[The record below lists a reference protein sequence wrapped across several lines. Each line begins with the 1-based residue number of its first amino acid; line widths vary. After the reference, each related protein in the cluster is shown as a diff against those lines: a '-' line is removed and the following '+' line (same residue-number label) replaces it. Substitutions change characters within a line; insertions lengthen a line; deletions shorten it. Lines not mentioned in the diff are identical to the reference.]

1 MDAPKL
7 GCDYVFEGINNH
19 YGICSCQSQGALAS
33 PFPVQPN
40 QSGEIWTSRKL
51 FSGFVLVQLPNLTS
65 GQGVSQCLCYLHCT
79 CKSKTVEKGGE
90 KILIANYL
98 SALRG
103 PIEYLRI
110 PEVTSLQVALRS
122 FDLDVPA
129 PTFVDDGPVAGQY
142 HSVPHRIKVSTVI
155 EEYSVEERTLM
166 IEGVTQSTKLNVLTG
181 YVKAWGH
188 WNPFKRYCP
197 GKWDFPYNHPDY
209 HIGCYPH
216 ELKHPW
222 NQAENG
228 FENAY
233 SFVVGSGFSNS
244 RTYAKEN
251 NVWSS
256 KGPSNGGRAG
266 GCAANVS
273 IAYNY
278 NEMGPSGDR
287 RGWLMVNFTH
297 RCTGWSRP
305 PYLFVY
311 ASSPTSDGLE
321 VSQAYT
327 YEKPQV
333 SRSGQ
338 FRFKINVGK
347 PTART
352 DYPTT
357 SPTAVH
363 PEPTQSPTVLPTM
376 SPSPLNATNATNASN
391 STMNTSAAVAEREW
405 EWTSAWIKHNVRREL
420 SAERVR
426 EALTPCPFFHG
437 IEVTLAKDWMSSTS
451 HNRGREWHI
460 TLWSYNGLPPPEI
473 IATGYSEQ
481 DRYNYLSP
489 ATEEPMVTVM
499 ARGGAN
505 DYLLDPVPLTD
516 FFSPLI
522 NHSTA
527 SVEINGVRGICAAD
541 LSGCPQFSFHAS
553 LNASITAIECVS
565 AADGGLCHQGS
576 TADADLVITQGDV
589 IRVTGTGF
597 VPAADLGRDSA
608 DITPRVLIGEI
619 ECTEIMSWN
628 SSEVVFVV
636 PHRPAG
642 LAPVRVVAD
651 VHGEAELALG
661 SGVKEQVLY
670 LGQINGAADI
680 ATGNLNVPVSGGSF
694 LEVVGTGFS
703 SIPDENNVTIA
714 GRRCRAI
721 ESTHSRIVCET
732 PAAPGAPVEYGAD
745 FTDPSDAESPIVVYF
760 GAGNVETHREKAIW
774 DWGLT
779 PELEMLNP
787 SAFSAAKTTYIEVT
801 GNFTG
806 FQESSD
812 CKHSFEFV
820 TPSGFRR
827 GCSDLVVSDT
837 KATCTSSRGPAPDVA
852 DQTHVVP
859 HFRVCGPGGTRAFAF
874 GPEMVVD
881 LALRITATSPKSG
894 SFAGGTVVTVDGAG
908 FAPATDTQIADAFT
922 RNIEISS
929 NNVVIKTPHREVPC
943 TIIAA
948 NLTQIVCVTS
958 RFTAGERDD
967 DVHGHS
973 GGGINGHVSVSVNS
987 IGVPGVGSDPDLV
1000 ANHTASHDDLK
1011 RANETTD
1018 IVAERGPWML
1028 DYEAP
1033 PALLSA
1039 SEREFETGTT
1049 IRAINEYREG
1059 VGEKRLCAHE
1069 QLAEVAQKFAEHL
1082 TKISDPSGAWDAM
1095 SSGETMPE
1103 LYELVNSAGYDWT
1116 DLSYFHSFDREQQGD
1131 QLVQHIVDESSKESS
1146 GTAAD
1151 REVLVAGEVY
1161 EIGVGLDHGTFV
1173 IVLGAREVRGD
1184 GGACPSMGEAANP
1197 FEQANGKLQRYLFH
1211 VSRKYAS
1218 VKLWQYFSKK
1228 YALPPVERSSPT
1240 ISCPTTF
1247 IPVLRDRDVSNNQV
1261 G

>member
-1 MDAPKL
+1 M
-7 GCDYVFEGINNH
+7 
-19 YGICSCQSQGALAS
+19 AS
-33 PFPVQPN
+33 VEYAQIR
-40 QSGEIWTSRKL
+40 E
-51 FSGFVLVQLPNLTS
+51 
-65 GQGVSQCLCYLHCT
+65 VS
-79 CKSKTVEKGGE
+79 
-90 KILIANYL
+90 
-98 SALRG
+98 
-103 PIEYLRI
+103 
-110 PEVTSLQVALRS
+110 SLQVALRS
-122 FDLDVPA
+122 FDLDVSA
-129 PTFVDDGPVAGQY
+129 PTFVDGGPVPGQY

-166 IEGVTQSTKLNVLTG
+166 IEGVTQSTELKVLTG

-188 WNPFKRYCP
+188 WNPSKRYCP
-197 GKWDFPYNHPDY
+197 GKFNFPYNHPDY
-209 HIGCYPH
+209 HVGCYPH
-216 ELKHPW
+216 ALKHPW

-228 FENAY
+228 FEDAY
-233 SFVVGSGFSNS
+233 SFVVGSGFSNTY
-244 RTYAKEN
+244 TYAREN
-251 NVWSS
+251 NVW
-256 KGPSNGGRAG
+256 KHNEISNGGRAG
-266 GCAANVS
+266 GCDADVS

-287 RGWLMVNFTH
+287 KGWLMVNFTH

-305 PYLFVY
+305 PYLLVY
-311 ASSPTSDGLE
+311 ASAPTSDGTE
-321 VSQAYT
+321 VDQVYT

-333 SRSGQ
+333 SRTGQ
-338 FRFKINVGK
+338 FRFKVNPGK
-347 PTART
+347 PAART
-352 DYPTT
+352 DYPTA
-357 SPTAVH
+357 SPTTAH
-363 PEPTQSPTVLPTM
+363 PEPTQSPTILPTA
-376 SPSPLNATNATNASN
+376 SPSVLNTANTTNI
-391 STMNTSAAVAEREW
+391 STGTAVVAEREW

-420 SAERVR
+420 SAEQVR
-426 EALTPCPFFHG
+426 EALVPCPFFHR
-437 IEVTLAKDWMSSTS
+437 IEVTLAKDWMSKQS

-473 IATGYSEQ
+473 VATGYSEQ

-489 ATEEPMVTVM
+489 ATKEPVVTVM
-499 ARGGAN
+499 HQGGAN
-505 DYLLDPVPLTD
+505 DYLLDPVPLTH

-527 SVEINGVRGICAAD
+527 SIEINGVRGICATNR
-541 LSGCPQFSFHAS
+541 SGCPQFSFDAS
-553 LNASITAIECVS
+553 LTASITAIECVS
-565 AADGGLCHQGS
+565 AADGGPCHQGS
-576 TADADLVITQGDV
+576 TADTDLMITEGDV

-597 VPAADLGRDSA
+597 VPGAELGRDSA
-608 DITPRVLIGEI
+608 DITPRVFIGEI
-619 ECTEIMSWN
+619 ECTDITSWT

-661 SGVKEQVLY
+661 STAKEQVLY
-670 LGQINGAADI
+670 LGQISGAADI
-680 ATGNLNVPVSGGSF
+680 ATGRLNVPVSGGSF

-732 PAAPGAPVEYGAD
+732 PAAPGAPLEYGAA
-745 FTDPSDAESPIVVYF
+745 FTNPSDAESPIVVNF
-760 GAGNVETHREKAIW
+760 GAENVETHSEKVIW

-779 PELEMLNP
+779 PELEMLTP
-787 SAFSAAKTTYIEVT
+787 SVFSAAKTTYIEVT

-806 FQESSD
+806 FHESID

-827 GCSDLVVSDT
+827 GCSDLFVSDT
-837 KATCTSSRGPAPDVA
+837 KATCTSSRGPAPEVA
-852 DQTHVVP
+852 DQTHVIP

-874 GPEMVVD
+874 GPEVVVD
-881 LALRITATSPKSG
+881 LALRITATSPKTG

-908 FAPATDTQIADAFT
+908 FAPVTDTQIADAFT

-929 NNVVIKTPHREVPC
+929 NNVIIKTPHREVPC
-943 TIIAA
+943 RVTAA

-958 RFTAGERDD
+958 RFTAGERNDD
-967 DVHGHS
+967 NAHGHS

-987 IGVPGVGSDPDLV
+987 ISVPGVGSDPDLV
-1000 ANHTASHDDLK
+1000 ANHTASHDNLK

-1018 IVAERGPWML
+1018 IVAERGPWMM

-1039 SEREFETGTT
+1039 PDLEFEIGTT
-1049 IRAINEYREG
+1049 IRAINEYRES
-1059 VGEKRLCAHE
+1059 VNKKKLCANE
-1069 QLAEVAQKFAEHL
+1069 LLAEVAQKFAEHL
-1082 TKISDPSGAWDAM
+1082 TEISDPSAAWAAM

-1116 DLSYFHSFDREQQGD
+1116 DLSYFHSFDREQHGD
-1131 QLVQHIVDESSKESS
+1131 QLVRHIVDESLKESS

-1151 REVLVAGEVY
+1151 REVLVAGEVH

-1173 IVLGAREVRGD
+1173 FVLGAREATSD
-1184 GGACPSMGEAANP
+1184 GGACPSIGEAADP
-1197 FEQANGKLQRYLFH
+1197 FGQPEGKLQRLEKIRKWRA
-1211 VSRKYAS
+1211 VSMLLKG
-1218 VKLWQYFSKK
+1218 V
-1228 YALPPVERSSPT
+1228 
-1240 ISCPTTF
+1240 
-1247 IPVLRDRDVSNNQV
+1247 
-1261 G
+1261 